1 MKKIAF
7 LGCENYH
14 TLQFLEFIRD
24 NEKYS
29 DIEVLGVYSHDA
41 LASQNLADKFGV
53 KILSRFDECV
63 DEADGVVITAR
74 HGDKHLEYALP
85 YMNKPI
91 TIFMDKPITISEDEA
106 VKFINLARENSIKIS
121 GGSTLRYD
129 AWVQELAKYQK
140 EQLDGET
147 IGGYVRCPISMG
159 NPNGG
164 FFFYAQHL
172 VETVLTIF
180 GFYPNSVHARKI
192 GTNVSV
198 QFNYESFQVTG
209 LFVDEVYTPYYA
221 MRMAKN
227 GVQGSTFIVNGTN
240 PSFAKEFD
248 EFYEVLSG
256 AEQVANDKNFISSVF
271 VMNAIYR
278 SLESEKEEKVNEIVF

>member
-1 MKKIAF
+1 MKKLVF

-14 TLQFLEFIRD
+14 ALQFLEFIRD
-24 NEKYS
+24 NEKYN
-29 DIEVLGVYSHDA
+29 DIEVLGVYSHDDD
-41 LASQNLADKFGV
+41 ASKNLADKFGV

-63 DEADGVVITAR
+63 DDADGVVITAR

-85 YMNKPI
+85 YMKKPI
-91 TIFMDKPITISEDEA
+91 TIFMDKPVTISEDDS
-106 VKFINLARENSIKIS
+106 VRFIKLARDNNIKIS

-129 AWVQELAKYQK
+129 AWVEELAKVEK

-147 IGGYVRCPISMG
+147 LGGYVRCPVSMG

-180 GFYPNSVHARKI
+180 GFYPNSVYASKS
-192 GTNVSV
+192 GNNVNV

-227 GVQGSTFIVNGTN
+227 GAQGSTFIVNGAN
-240 PSFAKEFD
+240 LCFAKEFD
-248 EFYEVLSG
+248 EFYDVLSG
-256 AEQVANDKNFISSVF
+256 ASQVADYKNFISPVF
-271 VMNAIYR
+271 VMNAIHR
-278 SLESEKEEKVNEIVF
+278 SLESGKEEKVNEIII